1 MAIVLL
7 AASAITT
14 PCGSAAELRLRPQC
28 TPAGAVVTLGD
39 VAEISSAD
47 ARQAAALAAIEL
59 FPAPPAAEEK
69 VVRVREI
76 QDLLLLRG
84 VNLTQHQFSGSSE
97 VNIQSPAAGLRT
109 AAVRLVSKAEL
120 QRIKRRLQDALVK
133 FLDEQAA
140 SKQAWSIEFE
150 LTEANARLF
159 ADPVAPIQVAGG
171 VAPWTGKQQFD
182 FAMNGHQG
190 PVHAAIEATVRLI
203 PPVVV
208 ALRPLGRGMVIR
220 EGDVALQN
228 VAAADKLPA
237 RAALARRDDWPRI
250 GAGRGRRCRG
260 HIRRPAAAR
269 GRPSRRDS
277 FRARAGGRHL
287 HPHQRPRP
295 RRWKRRRTGR
305 RRVASGPQHL
315 LRPRPRRPRGRGL
328 RPAAASGERT
338 LIRIHGESFH
348 ATQPRILVVPVRLG
362 CRRLAHRPPGER
374 PEQQPLRQRT
384 EARGGEQQ
392 PGRRAP
398 AAAARPA

>member
-1 MAIVLL
+1 MNTELRNKCRRLLAIVLL

-47 ARQAAALAAIEL
+47 ARQAAALAATEL
-59 FPAPPAAEEK
+59 FPAPPSAEEK

-109 AAVRLVSKAEL
+109 AAVRSVSKAEL

-133 FLDEQAA
+133 FLDEQAT

-159 ADPVAPIQVAGG
+159 ADRVAPIQVAGG
-171 VAPWTGKQQFD
+171 AAAWTGKQQFD
-182 FAMNGHQG
+182 FAMNGPQG

-237 RAALARRDDWPRI
+237 ALHSLEETIGHELVRGV
-250 GAGRGRRCRG
+250 GAGAAVTSDVLRQPVAVHRGE
-260 HIRRPAAAR
+260 IV
-269 GRPSRRDS
+269 SVL
-277 FRARAGGRHL
+277 ARAGGICI
-287 HPHQRPRP
+287 
-295 RRWKRRRTGR
+295 RTNARAHDDGSVGELVAIESLR
-305 RRVASGPQHL
+305 DRSAYYARV
-315 LRPRPRRPRGRGL
+315 RG
-328 RPAAASGERT
+328 
-338 LIRIHGESFH
+338 
-348 ATQPRILVVPVRLG
+348 VREVEVY
-362 CRRLAHRPPGER
+362 ARPPQVENER
-374 PEQQPLRQRT
+374 
-384 EARGGEQQ
+384 
-392 PGRRAP
+392 
-398 AAAARPA
+398 